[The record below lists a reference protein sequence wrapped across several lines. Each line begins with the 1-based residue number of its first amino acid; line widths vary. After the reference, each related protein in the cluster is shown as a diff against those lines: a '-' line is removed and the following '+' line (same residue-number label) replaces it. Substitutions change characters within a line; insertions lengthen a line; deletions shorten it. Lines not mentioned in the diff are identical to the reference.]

1 MLLKR
6 KLAAVA
12 ITATMAA
19 GTVAFAATP
28 AFADSTQTHINNI
41 RVANN
46 IKGDC
51 NALVNLFC
59 GNTLGGT
66 PD

>member
-1 MLLKR
+1 
-6 KLAAVA
+6 
-12 ITATMAA
+12 MAA

>member
-12 ITATMAA
+12 VTATMAA
-19 GTVAFAATP
+19 GTVALAATP
-28 AFADSTQTHINNI
+28 AFADSTQVHVNNV

-46 IKGDC
+46 INGNC
-51 NALVNLFC
+51 NFSLNLITVC
-59 GNTLGGT
+59 V
-66 PD
+66 